1 MFTRPSRSSHRSP
14 STKFSTV
21 VATFGSRV
29 FLHWPPGGAASWTD
43 KGHRSKF
50 TRGTQAP
57 TTTVAGGSTEP
68 TIATNQVAPECE
80 HTRHIGIAKEPI
92 NQTINQ
98 SINETINQSTF
109 ICKIKN
115 HIQRRLQKG
124 FPFEEK
130 SNGSV
135 YFPCSFQYKPKVRTC
150 ILNFSIDMNAWFRFL
165 PTVSWTK
172 ILL

>member
-150 ILNFSIDMNAWFRFL
+150 ILNFSIDMNA
-165 PTVSWTK
+165 
-172 ILL
+172 